1 MNRNLQRFSHR
12 HGITYFPFPIITNE
26 IVVNQHTVGKL
37 PSPGS
42 PEPDFTS
49 PEALAFSQRML
60 TNLMRQAKNK
70 TVH

>member
-49 PEALAFSQRML
+49 PEALA
-60 TNLMRQAKNK
+60 
-70 TVH
+70 